1 MTIDQLSIITP
12 YVPPTSTTKNKTTN
26 SNQGIEAP
34 ILLGVG
40 YANFDKIQY
49 VCLKRA
55 KYV

>member
-12 YVPPTSTTKNKTTN
+12 SVPPTSTTKNKTTN

-40 YANFDKIQY
+40 YVHFNKIQY